1 MIINETIKNNAMKTI
16 DLKLMQTLQD
26 QYNKGLIS
34 QVQFIK
40 ILIDLTK

>member
-1 MIINETIKNNAMKTI
+1 MKTI